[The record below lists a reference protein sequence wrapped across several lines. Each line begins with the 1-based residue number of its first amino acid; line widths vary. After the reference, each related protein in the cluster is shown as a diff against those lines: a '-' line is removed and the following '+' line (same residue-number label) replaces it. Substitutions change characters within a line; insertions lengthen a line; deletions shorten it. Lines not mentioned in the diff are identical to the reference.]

1 MVMYVLH
8 WVHFWEQFKISIHD
22 RPQLSESEKLVYLQ
36 QAVKNCSATPVI
48 EGLSH
53 TGENYKE
60 AIDCLKSR
68 FNRPQLLY
76 RSHICKIVEAP
87 SLKDG
92 SRKELRWL
100 HDTVQQHLRALKAM
114 GSEPDDHFVT
124 SVIELKFDVDTMFE
138 WQQHSQDKA
147 EVPSYTEILEFLDLR
162 AQASETS
169 LSSSSKK
176 PPRKSDHPVTTFTA
190 NSYSSGNCILCS
202 SECHPLYACP
212 KFKSMSHSDMM

>member
-68 FNRPQLLY
+68 FNHPQLLH

-92 SRKELRWL
+92 SHKELR
-100 HDTVQQHLRALKAM
+100 
-114 GSEPDDHFVT
+114 VT
-124 SVIELKFDVDTMFE
+124 
-138 WQQHSQDKA
+138 
-147 EVPSYTEILEFLDLR
+147 
-162 AQASETS
+162 
-169 LSSSSKK
+169 
-176 PPRKSDHPVTTFTA
+176 
-190 NSYSSGNCILCS
+190 
-202 SECHPLYACP
+202 
-212 KFKSMSHSDMM
+212 